1 MNKLSTAAATSDFSC
16 NQRAWME
23 VIFSNIG
30 DGVVMADEKGH
41 VIFVNAIVKKILK
54 IDDKDI
60 INKLI
65 DDFVREIRI
74 KVNEENECISANKSE
89 CTLNGRYDNNTC
101 INIFTQDI
109 KNSADLIIGKVAIVP
124 NIAECDKAHQIIHKM
139 AHYDSL
145 TGLANRA
152 LINES
157 LDNILAEA
165 KETQSKAAVA
175 FIDLDNFKLINDTM
189 GHDVG
194 DVILRKA
201 SEIIEG
207 CFEDKDFAGR
217 LGGDEFI
224 VVMPKIKKIS
234 EAMAKINKLVE
245 EINTHINI
253 DQKESYIS
261 ASVGIAIYPDH
272 GEDSITLIKNAD
284 AAMYIAK
291 GNGKNSFKLFN
302 AGMNIEISKKVEM
315 INNLRN
321 AIKNNEF
328 ALHYQPQ
335 IDINTNS
342 IIGMEALVRWN
353 HPVKGII
360 PPLDFIPLAEETG
373 LILQIGE
380 WVLNEACRQN
390 KEWQDLGYK
399 PMRVSVNLSIVQFEH
414 KNLIKL
420 VKNALNKT
428 GLMPKWLE
436 LEITESVTLKCYDCA
451 VQKLNELKKI
461 GVYVSL
467 DDFGTGYS
475 SFNYLKQLPIDTLKI
490 DKIFLDN
497 LIPDSDEEFIMKT
510 MINLARKLKLTVVA
524 EGVESIGQLEFLKKE
539 KCNTAQGFL
548 FSKPLSKLEFV
559 KLISNLS
566 NYDKSI

>member
-1 MNKLSTAAATSDFSC
+1 MSKSSTAVAVSEIFH
-16 NQRAWME
+16 NQMAWME

-30 DGVVMADEKGH
+30 DGVVMADEEGNI
-41 VIFVNAIVKKILK
+41 IFVNAIVKKILQ
-54 IDDKDI
+54 IEDKDI
-60 INKLI
+60 INKHI
-65 DDFVREIRI
+65 DAFAQEIRI
-74 KVNEENECISANKSE
+74 KVNKEINCSSANSFE
-89 CTLNGRYDNNTC
+89 CTLNGRYDNNAC
-101 INIFTQDI
+101 INIFRHDI
-109 KNSADLIIGKVAIVP
+109 KNSEDRIIGKVAIVP

-152 LINES
+152 LINEN
-157 LDNILAEA
+157 LNNILAEA
-165 KETQSKAAVA
+165 KKTQSKAAVA

-201 SEIIEG
+201 GEIIEG
-207 CFEDKDFAGR
+207 CVGKKDFAGR

-224 VVMPKIKKIS
+224 VVMPEINKIS
-234 EAMAKINKLVE
+234 EAMEKINRLVE
-245 EINTHINI
+245 DINTHINI
-253 DQKESYIS
+253 DRKEFYIS
-261 ASVGIAIYPDH
+261 ASVGISIYPNH
-272 GEDSITLIKNAD
+272 GEDSKALIKNAD
-284 AAMYIAK
+284 TAMYIAK
-291 GNGKNSFKLFN
+291 GNGKNSCKLFN
-302 AGMNIEISKKVEM
+302 AAMNLEISNKLEM
-315 INNLRN
+315 INDLRN
-321 AIKNNEF
+321 AIENNEF
-328 ALHYQPQ
+328 TLHYQPQ

-342 IIGMEALVRWN
+342 IIGMEALVRWQ

-399 PMRVSVNLSIVQFEH
+399 PMRVAVNLSIVQFEH

-420 VKNALNKT
+420 VKNALDKT
-428 GLMPKWLE
+428 GLKPKWLE

-451 VQKLNELKKI
+451 VQKINELKKI
-461 GVYVSL
+461 GIYVSL

-475 SFNYLKQLPIDTLKI
+475 SFNYLKELPIDTLKI

-510 MINLARKLKLTVVA
+510 MINLARKLNLTVVA
-524 EGVESIGQLEFLKKE
+524 EGVESLSQLEFLKKE
-539 KCNTAQGFL
+539 KCSTAQGFL
-548 FSKPLSKLEFV
+548 FSKPLSKSEFA
-559 KLISNLS
+559 KLIR
-566 NYDKSI
+566 